1 MGLRINSNIE
11 SMIAHRNLLKND
23 RALSK
28 SLERLASGQKV
39 NRASDDPAALVISEH
54 MRTQVSGMEQAIKNN
69 EVAISMVQTAEAS
82 MNEISSLLI
91 GIRQRAIS
99 AANVG
104 ASDQSM
110 ADANQQEIE
119 NALASLDRIVSTTQF
134 GKYKLL
140 DGRNDVRD
148 SDNPRG
154 ETLNAD
160 GTPKEGLQF
169 HVGPNAEHQVGISIP
184 NLSARKLG
192 VPVELEEGE
201 VDSKVII
208 QGEEG
213 PEEMEYTEWF
223 NSNESEFASLAD
235 INVAIDP
242 EQGSMDALKIIDKAV
257 TQVAVVRGEL
267 GAFQRNTLESNLSS
281 LQIAAENMTA
291 AESTLRDSDMAQELA
306 TFTRNQIM
314 SQSATAQ
321 LAQANAM
328 PQNVL
333 RLLNT

>member
-1 MGLRINSNIE
+1 MSLRINNNIE
-11 SMIAHRNLLKND
+11 SMVAHRNLLKND

-28 SLERLASGQKV
+28 SLERLASGQKI
-39 NRASDDPAALVISEH
+39 NRAADDPAALVISEH

-69 EVAISMVQTAEAS
+69 EIAISMVQTAEGS
-82 MNEISSLLI
+82 MNEISTLLVN
-91 GIRQRAIS
+91 IRQRAIS

-104 ASDQSM
+104 ASDQAM
-110 ADANQQEIE
+110 REANQQEIE
-119 NALASLDRIVSTTQF
+119 NAIESLNRIVSTTQF

-140 DGRNDVRD
+140 DGRNGERTADH
-148 SDNPRG
+148 PRG
-154 ETLNAD
+154 EDLNED
-160 GTPKEGLQF
+160 GTPKEGMRF
-169 HVGPNAEHQVGISIP
+169 HVGPNADHQVGVSIP
-184 NLSARKLG
+184 DMSARNLG
-192 VPVELEEGE
+192 VPTELAEGE
-201 VDSKVII
+201 VDSKVIV
-208 QGEEG
+208 EG
-213 PEEMEYTEWF
+213 ADGPQEMDYTEWF
-223 NSNESEFASLAD
+223 NANKSEFQSLQD